1 MSRKRRTD
9 DSSLELLLD
18 TICNT
23 FGGVLFLAMLV
34 SLMLTQTR
42 RSVDG
47 QPATA
52 APAVSAADLV
62 RLETRVAEASR
73 EFESLEEQVRQARR
87 TAGDFEVVDAE
98 ALLAA
103 MEAAEQRARETESR
117 RARLL
122 ASIAGEQAATAR
134 SSAAKEADE
143 RDRQAL
149 SERARRVRERLAA
162 ASAEREQ
169 LMAAAIRIRDEETR
183 RSTVETTGRAP
194 RMRETQKAEFPLLL
208 RYGRLYVMKKFVGGQ
223 QVVNEDDFMLKPG
236 LIANM
241 ADAKP
246 HAGIDLTTEEGRD
259 AGLRRITADFPA
271 ERWYACLV
279 VHPDSFE
286 EYLTAKNWLVARG
299 YEIRLIPSDKP
310 VSDTGA
316 VDVQVQ

>member
-1 MSRKRRTD
+1 MSRRRRSD

-34 SLMLTQTR
+34 SLMLTQTQR
-42 RSVDG
+42 RIDA

-62 RLETRVAEASR
+62 RLETRAAEASR
-73 EFESLEEQVRQARR
+73 EFEALEEQVRQARR

-98 ALLAA
+98 SLLDA
-103 MEAAEQRARETESR
+103 MEAAEHRARETESR

-122 ASIAGEQAATAR
+122 ASVAGEQAAAAR
-134 SSAAKEADE
+134 SSAAKEANE
-143 RDRQAL
+143 RDWQAL
-149 SERARRVRERLAA
+149 AERARRARERLDAA
-162 ASAEREQ
+162 LKEREQ
-169 LMAAAIRIRDEETR
+169 LVAAAIRIRDDEAR
-183 RSTVETTGRAP
+183 RSTVETTGRP
-194 RMRETQKAEFPLLL
+194 PKMRETRKAEFALLL
-208 RYGRLYVMKKFVGGQ
+208 RYGRLYLIKKLVGGE
-223 QVVNEDDFMLKPG
+223 QVVNEEDFMLSPG
-236 LIANM
+236 LIANV
-241 ADAKP
+241 AEAKP
-246 HAGIDLTTEEGRD
+246 HAGIDLTTSEGRD
-259 AGLRRITADFPA
+259 AGLRRVTGSFLP

-310 VSDTGA
+310 VRDTGA
-316 VDVQVQ
+316 DDVQVQ

>member
-1 MSRKRRTD
+1 MARRRRAD

-42 RSVDG
+42 RRVEG

-62 RLETRVAEASR
+62 RLETRAAEATR
-73 EFESLEEQVRQARR
+73 DVEALEEQVRQARR
-87 TAGDFEVVDAE
+87 IAGDFEVVDAE
-98 ALLAA
+98 SLLAA
-103 MEAAEQRARETESR
+103 MEAAEQRARETEAR
-117 RARLL
+117 RGGLL
-122 ASIAGEQAATAR
+122 ASIAGEQAAAAR
-134 SSAAKEADE
+134 SSAAKEANE

-149 SERARRVRERLAA
+149 AERASRARARLAA
-162 ASAEREQ
+162 ASAERDQ
-169 LMAAAIRIRDEETR
+169 LVAAAIRIRDEEAR

-194 RMRETQKAEFPLLL
+194 RMRETNKAEFPLLL
-208 RYGRLYVMKKFVGGQ
+208 RYGRLYLAKKLVGGRL
-223 QVVNEDDFMLKPG
+223 VVNEDDFMLKPG

-241 ADAKP
+241 AEAKP
-246 HAGIDLTTEEGRD
+246 HAGIDLTAEEGRD
-259 AGLRRITADFPA
+259 AGLRRVTADFPP

-310 VSDTGA
+310 VSDTGD